1 MTISVAYWCV
11 LVAAL
16 LPYVWTVV
24 AKSRGERYDNREPR
38 AWLARQDDPR
48 VQRANAAQ
56 LNGFEAFPAFAA
68 AVILA
73 HIAGGADARVALLA
87 LVFVAA
93 RVLHGFFYVAG
104 IAAARSLVWFVGLA
118 CVVALL
124 LQAAMMVG

>member
-11 LVAAL
+11 LIAAL

-56 LNGFEAFPAFAA
+56 LNAFEAFPAFAA
-68 AVILA
+68 GVILA
-73 HIAGGADARVALLA
+73 HVAGVPDNHVAVLA
-87 LVFVAA
+87 VAFVVA
-93 RVLHGFFYVAG
+93 RVLHGIFYVAG
-104 IAAARSLVWFVGLA
+104 VAAARSLVWFAGLT
-118 CVVALL
+118 CVVALTA
-124 LQAAMMVG
+124 QAALRAA